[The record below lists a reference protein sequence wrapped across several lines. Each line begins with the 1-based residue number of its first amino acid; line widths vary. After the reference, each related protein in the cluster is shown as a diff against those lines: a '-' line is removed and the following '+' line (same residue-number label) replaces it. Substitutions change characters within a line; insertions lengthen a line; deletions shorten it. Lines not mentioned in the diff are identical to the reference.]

1 MDYDEIIK
9 EQLKNLVD
17 EEKTDSLSDYASGLT
32 GGISDRFTLDKIV
45 DATLNGESIF
55 NSEEIIASLKEL
67 FLYEIKAAL
76 VIGIEILSVCIVIGL
91 LKNLSGSFGKKG
103 VSEIASLICSI
114 VIIGL
119 AMTNFQTIYQ
129 MTADAMSTI
138 TYTMEILLPVL
149 IAILISMGKVTSGT
163 IMSPLLLT
171 TITVFQVIIKNV
183 VLPAIFL
190 STILCLINC
199 LTEKDYVN
207 QLSKFLRQ
215 AALFITGILI
225 TLMSGIIA
233 IQGLITQTTDSLLMG
248 TAKYSLDTFIPIVGG
263 FTADTIELFVKCMSS
278 IRGVVG
284 VFGILLIGALVLIPI
299 VKILAISAIY
309 KITALLIEPVASK
322 KLAQGVGD
330 MGTSLIAMGAVLFFA
345 SLLFIIFITSIMNL
359 GGSG

>member
-9 EQLKNLVD
+9 KQLKNLVD
-17 EEKTDSLSDYASGLT
+17 EEQTDSLSDYASGLT

-129 MTADAMSTI
+129 MTIDAMSTI

-149 IAILISMGKVTSGT
+149 ITILISMGKVTSGT

-171 TITVFQVIIKNV
+171 TITVFQAIIKNI

-233 IQGLITQTTDSLLMG
+233 IQGLITQTSDSLLMG

-278 IRGVVG
+278 IRGVIG
-284 VFGILLIGALVLIPI
+284 VFGILLIGSLVLIPI

-322 KLAQGVGD
+322 KLAQGVAD